1 MQRCKTA
8 VDVKRMEHSMYILVR
23 SASLVVAIA
32 AASGTVVWSQA
43 RRPPQS
49 PYLASPDNVVAV
61 RAGRM
66 FDARA
71 GTMLNNQIILI
82 KGDRIA
88 DSGPSVHIPPEARVI
103 DLSGATVLPGMID
116 GHVHNAGR
124 GDSVEM
130 KTIVM
135 VQSAARD
142 LDAGFTTVVDMDSRG
157 GFGTVDLRDAINEG
171 LIKGPRMQVSGQSLN
186 QRASSV
192 YPNPGPGFYEGHTES
207 KNINGPW
214 LARAAVREA
223 KLHGVDWIK
232 IYTTQDFVGRE
243 LNEFR
248 PDGSLVASP
257 SLTFEEVQA
266 IVDEA
271 HRMGLK
277 VACHTYGGDGMRSC
291 INAGVDLSMHVT
303 ELYKDD
309 ALINTVVQ
317 KKLPIMM
324 TIDDLLGLDT
334 GDKRL
339 LANLGFTGDKAV
351 TRLGMAEQT
360 FRKLLKAGVPLPF
373 GSGAVAGDGAFP
385 HGHQADQF
393 AWMVK
398 WGMTPAQ
405 ALQTAFMTEANVLNY
420 NWANRVGSLEKG
432 KFGDVIA
439 VAGNPLT
446 DVSEMQR
453 IKFVMKG
460 GVVMKNDLA
469 SRSPSTAAQ

>member
-1 MQRCKTA
+1 
-8 VDVKRMEHSMYILVR
+8 MEDSMPNRVWF
-23 SASLVVAIA
+23 ASLVVAIA
-32 AASGTVVWSQA
+32 AASGAAVWSQPA
-43 RRPPQS
+43 RPHRS
-49 PYLASPDNVVAV
+49 PYLAPPENLVAV
-61 RAGRM
+61 RAGRL
-66 FDARA
+66 FDAKT

-88 DSGPSVHIPPEARVI
+88 DVGPSVQIPPEARVI

-135 VQSAARD
+135 VQSAVRD
-142 LDAGFTTVVDMDSRG
+142 LEAGFTTTVDMDSRG
-157 GFGTVDLRDAINEG
+157 GFGTVELRNAINEG
-171 LIKGPRMQVSGQSLN
+171 VIRGPRMQVAGQSLN
-186 QRASSV
+186 PRASAP
-192 YPNPGPGFYEGHTES
+192 YPNPGPGFYSGFTEN

-214 LARAAVREA
+214 LARAAVRES

-232 IYTTQDFVGRE
+232 IYTTQDFVGE
-243 LNEFR
+243 DLDEFKA
-248 PDGSLVASP
+248 DGSLVASP
-257 SLTFEEVQA
+257 SLTLEEVQA

-309 ALINTVVQ
+309 ALVNTVVQ

-324 TIDDLLGLDT
+324 TIDDLAGLDT

-339 LANLGFTGDKAV
+339 LADLGLTGAKAV
-351 TRLGMAEQT
+351 TRLAMAEQT

-373 GSGAVAGDGAFP
+373 CSGAVAGDGSYP
-385 HGHQADQF
+385 HGKQADQF
-393 AWMVK
+393 AWMIK

-420 NWANRVGSLEKG
+420 NWANRVGSLDKG

-446 DVSEMQR
+446 DVTEMER

-460 GVVMKNDLA
+460 GVVVKNDLA
-469 SRSPSTAAQ
+469 PRPPSTAAQ

>member
-1 MQRCKTA
+1 MPSRL
-8 VDVKRMEHSMYILVR
+8 RF
-23 SASLVVAIA
+23 ASLVVVIA
-32 AASGTVVWSQA
+32 AVSAAAVWSQPA
-43 RRPPQS
+43 RSHRS
-49 PYLASPDNVVAV
+49 PYLALPENLVAV
-61 RAGRM
+61 RAGRL
-66 FDARA
+66 FDANA

-88 DSGPSVHIPPEARVI
+88 DVGPAVQIPPEARVI

-135 VQSAARD
+135 VQSGVRD
-142 LDAGFTTVVDMDSRG
+142 LEAGFTTTVDMDSRG
-157 GFGTVDLRDAINEG
+157 GFGTVDLRNAINEG
-171 LIKGPRMQVSGQSLN
+171 VIRGPRMQVAGQSLN
-186 QRASSV
+186 PRGSAP
-192 YPNPGPGFYEGHTES
+192 YPNPGPGFYSGFTEN

-214 LARAAVREA
+214 LARAAVRES

-232 IYTTQDFVGRE
+232 IYTTQDFVGE
-243 LNEFR
+243 DLDEFKA
-248 PDGSLVASP
+248 DGSLVASP
-257 SLTFEEVQA
+257 SLTLEEVQA

-309 ALINTVVQ
+309 ALVNTVVQ

-324 TIDDLLGLDT
+324 TIDDLAGLDT

-339 LANLGFTGDKAV
+339 LANLGFTGEKAV
-351 TRLGMAEQT
+351 TRLAMAELT

-373 GSGAVAGDGAFP
+373 GSGAVAGDGSYP
-385 HGHQADQF
+385 HGKQADQF

-446 DVSEMQR
+446 DVTEMER
-453 IKFVMKG
+453 VKFVMKG
-460 GVVMKNDLA
+460 GVVVKNDLA
-469 SRSPSTAAQ
+469 VDGGRVTNSKF